1 MFQSYENDEESNPM
15 PSAMEAILQTFMQSL
30 GGFGDHWNGLE
41 STNHSFIGKVCD
53 YYSLTNTKVVVTFYL
68 RLQNEFQASQ
78 LIRGL
83 IWL

>member
-41 STNHSFIGKVCD
+41 STNHSFIGKVCNSH
-53 YYSLTNTKVVVTFYL
+53 SLTNTFYPYL
-68 RLQNEFQASQ
+68 RL
-78 LIRGL
+78 
-83 IWL
+83 

>member
-53 YYSLTNTKVVVTFYL
+53 YYS
-68 RLQNEFQASQ
+68 
-78 LIRGL
+78 
-83 IWL
+83 

>member
-41 STNHSFIGKVCD
+41 STNHSFIGKVCFYFLYF
-53 YYSLTNTKVVVTFYL
+53 YYIPKI
-68 RLQNEFQASQ
+68 EFSD
-78 LIRGL
+78 GSGT
-83 IWL
+83 